1 MSRPVRFASRLLVAL
16 ALIVQIFAPVGA
28 GAAMMRMTF
37 DPAAG
42 AQICVHDEDGADL
55 SGDTDH
61 GLARHGEACGLC
73 QLVAAGGH
81 APPVFVQIPV
91 DVPPATA
98 IVAWRL
104 VVEAVVAERHLDQIR
119 GRAPPALS

>member
-1 MSRPVRFASRLLVAL
+1 MSRSVRFASRILVAL

-28 GAAMMRMTF
+28 NAAMMRMTF

-42 AQICVHDEDGADL
+42 FQICTHDEDGADL
-55 SGDTDH
+55 SGGADQ

-98 IVAWRL
+98 IVAWRI
-104 VVEAVVAERHLDQIR
+104 VVEAVVAARHLDQIR